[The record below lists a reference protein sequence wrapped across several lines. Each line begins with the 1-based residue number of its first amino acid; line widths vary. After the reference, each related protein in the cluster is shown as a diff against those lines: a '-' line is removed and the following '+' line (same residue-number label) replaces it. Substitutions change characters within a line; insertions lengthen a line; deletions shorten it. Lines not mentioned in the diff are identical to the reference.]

1 MNIDKTRLASAL
13 GGDRT
18 AAASLIESLWPDAY
32 RIAWATLRDSNAA
45 EDAAQEAC
53 ARAWRALSSLRSA
66 DRFAVWFYRIVVN
79 ECRRSQRNT
88 SSDLRLVDR
97 LPVAAGEPF
106 SEDRVDVRRAID
118 RLPAPLRL
126 VVVLRYYY
134 DLSSVEIAEVVSAS
148 PITVRWRLMLA
159 HRRLRSTLTAPE
171 KDYQDET
178 VAFG

>member
-1 MNIDKTRLASAL
+1 MNIDKTCLASAL

-18 AAASLIESLWPDAY
+18 AAASLIASLWPDAY
-32 RIAWATLRDSNAA
+32 RIAWASLRDSSAA

-53 ARAWRALSSLRSA
+53 ARAWRALSSVRSA

-79 ECRRSQRNT
+79 ECRRSQNKST
-88 SSDLRLVDR
+88 SELRLVDR
-97 LPVAAGEPF
+97 LPAAPNEPCTD
-106 SEDRVDVRRAID
+106 ERVDVRRAID
-118 RLPAPLRL
+118 LLPASLRL
-126 VVVLRYYY
+126 IVVLRYYY
-134 DLSSVEIAEVVSAS
+134 DLSSVEIAEVVNAS

-159 HRRLRSTLTAPE
+159 HRRLRTALAAPE